1 MKPRM
6 KIVAPLVLATLG
18 ALAATGYADRRIE
31 TEITP
36 AVSPASDAPP
46 AEPVVIEETTTP
58 AVRDEIVAPAP
69 SETVVVPARQYAQPR
84 VTVVAPRPSEDEL
97 IRNAVMDRLATDPRL
112 AGRIGVESYRH
123 TVSLTG
129 RVTTTL
135 QVERAATLARSV
147 EGVRDVNNYLQARVG
162 NI

>member
-1 MKPRM
+1 MDARM
-6 KIVAPLVLATLG
+6 KIVAPLVLATVG

-31 TEITP
+31 TEIAP
-36 AVSPASDAPP
+36 AASPASDAPAAAP
-46 AEPVVIEETTTP
+46 AAIEESP
-58 AVRDEIVAPAP
+58 APVVRDEIAAPAP
-69 SETVVVPARQYAQPR
+69 NEPAVVPARQYAQPR

-97 IRNAVMDRLATDPRL
+97 IRNAVMDRLSSDAAL
-112 AGRIGVESYRH
+112 AGKIGVESYRH

-135 QVERAATLARSV
+135 QVERAGTLARSV